1 MIKSGSFW
9 VPFRVGARVFQA
21 VDPRH
26 DGTVVAVGEKV
37 TVRWD
42 DTGWLSDHK
51 SFELKPEG
59 ATVNWHHRK

>member
-1 MIKSGSFW
+1 
-9 VPFRVGARVFQA
+9 VFQA

-42 DTGWLSDHK
+42 NTGWLSDHK

-59 ATVNWHHRK
+59 ATVNWHRRK